1 MKSIC
6 LPVDDACGH
15 ISHRFFVHRARSRL
29 IIQTIKSSTFTT
41 GSAPKLIVEL
51 TQGQMLRDQFK
62 MDHQTG
68 KYVVYTRQIRRKMYV
83 AIAIEMI
90 EMRLILA
97 KDTKSATIGQ
107 RIVIAT
113 NDTLDGALE
122 QARIDMESALE
133 ASLGQL
139 VDEHQTAWKD
149 LAHTGIHLDPTDPG
163 NLQSSFQII
172 YFDLDPHHIMPTS
185 YYVNATLYSLL
196 STSVSINSERSIVAE
211 SEVVNIIYTFVIT
224 FE

>member
-1 MKSIC
+1 
-6 LPVDDACGH
+6 
-15 ISHRFFVHRARSRL
+15 
-29 IIQTIKSSTFTT
+29 
-41 GSAPKLIVEL
+41 
-51 TQGQMLRDQFK
+51 MLRDQFK

-68 KYVVYTRQIRRKMYV
+68 KYVVYTRQIRKKMYV
-83 AIAIEMI
+83 AIALEMI

-113 NDTLDGALE
+113 NDTLDGVLE
-122 QARIDMESALE
+122 QARIDMESALG

-163 NLQSSFQII
+163 NLESDFSKCII
-172 YFDLDPHHIMPTS
+172 T
-185 YYVNATLYSLL
+185 
-196 STSVSINSERSIVAE
+196 
-211 SEVVNIIYTFVIT
+211 
-224 FE
+224 